1 LEDRGRA
8 VNLRYRHEMMR
19 PEIRLRFLAALLA
32 ALVAGCWPSTA
43 ENSLPVRDEEYW
55 TIPPEGTKIPAPR
68 AILAGPRDET
78 FVLDNAGR
86 VLVYRPDGT
95 LARKWWMP
103 EYSVGKPEGVCVLH
117 DGRIAVADTHYH
129 RVAFFDSEG
138 EFLGSFGKLGREPG
152 EFIYPVKVIQ
162 DPTGDLYVCEYGEND
177 RVQKFRPD
185 GTFIL
190 QFGSFG
196 AAPGQFQ
203 RPSGIAWYDHRLYI
217 VDAFNNRIQVFQD
230 DGEFL
235 GVLASEAEA
244 EVYYPY
250 DIAATPQGEFYVAE
264 YGAGRVSK
272 FDKTGRLLG
281 RYGSPGT
288 GRGQFATPWGITVD
302 AGGRVL
308 VADTGNR
315 RVVVLRF

>member
-1 LEDRGRA
+1 M
-8 VNLRYRHEMMR
+8 NLRYRHEMMR

-32 ALVAGCWPSTA
+32 ASMAGCWPSTA

-129 RVAFFDSEG
+129 RVVFFDSEG

-235 GVLASEAEA
+235 GVLASEAGA